1 MTAIEIELRM
11 RLQNAAEHRCRLTA
25 RARVRDIA
33 ELYGGRDT
41 KEYEDKY
48 NELTTEYNI
57 K

>member
-1 MTAIEIELRM
+1 MTAIEVELRI
-11 RLQNAAEHRCRLTA
+11 RLQNAAENRCRLTA
-25 RARVRDIA
+25 RARARDIA

>member
-1 MTAIEIELRM
+1 MTAIEVELRM

-25 RARVRDIA
+25 RAQDIA